1 MKATT
6 FKSKGCLEL
15 CSLSNGNSYVYFW
28 TILASTS
35 WRKKRMKTLVCYS
48 DVFIFITFN
57 PISFTVLMI
66 SLWVFAKQFWKRPL
80 LNFGFA
86 FIPSH
91 LCCTICLSQLLRA
104 SQIALVVKNS
114 PVNARD
120 IGDLSSIQGQEDPLE
135 EEMATHSSI
144 LAWEIL
150 RTEEPAGL
158 QSMGFQRVGHNLACT
173 HVQILN

>member
-6 FKSKGCLEL
+6 FKGKGCLEL

-28 TILASTS
+28 TILASIS
-35 WRKKRMKTLVCYS
+35 CKKKRMKTLVCYL
-48 DVFIFITFN
+48 DVFFITFN

-66 SLWVFAKQFWKRPL
+66 SFWVSAKQFWKRPL
-80 LNFGFA
+80 LNSGLA

-91 LCCTICLSQLLRA
+91 LGCTTGLSLLLRA
-104 SQIALVVKNS
+104 SQIALVVKNP

-120 IGDLSSIQGQEDPLE
+120 IRDLSSIQGQHDPVE
-135 EEMATHSSI
+135 ETTTHSSI

-158 QSMGFQRVGHNLACT
+158 QSMGLQRVRQNLACT
-173 HVQILN
+173 HVQS